1 MVATVPASFEWR
13 QVVLCNHIQVLN
25 HEIRWHMN
33 IKACQ
38 GVNNGQCFLFS
49 LSLSLSLSLSPPYSD
64 VWSLGVILFM
74 LISGHSPFAY
84 GGAGETLTRIMD
96 GKYQV
101 PTHVS
106 DLCKQ

>member
-1 MVATVPASFEWR
+1 MFSTFSPALSL
-13 QVVLCNHIQVLN
+13 VHTHSLLGILCTI
-25 HEIRWHMN
+25 I
-33 IKACQ
+33 
-38 GVNNGQCFLFS
+38 S
-49 LSLSLSLSLSPPYSD
+49 LSLSLSLSLSPPSSLCPD

-74 LISGHSPFAY
+74 LIAGHSPFAY

-101 PTHVS
+101 PAHVS